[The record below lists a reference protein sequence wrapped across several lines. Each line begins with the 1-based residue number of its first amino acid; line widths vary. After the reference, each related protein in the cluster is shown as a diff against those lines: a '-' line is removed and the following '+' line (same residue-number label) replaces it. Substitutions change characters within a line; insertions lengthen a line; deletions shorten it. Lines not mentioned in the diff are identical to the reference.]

1 MPKSEGE
8 KEKQDKGE
16 WVRGPTLHAQ
26 TPAVRAFSEDAAVG
40 QKAGL
45 YYIFRLS
52 PLKTPMKSGFFSGL
66 AKAESYTVG
75 QWMDV
80 WFEYY
85 AKIKVRASSH
95 KTYEGYIKNHIKPN
109 VGSIP
114 LTKLTTLDLQM
125 MYQKLLT
132 GGRVDRLESQNQP
145 KGLSAKTVRNLNQ
158 IISSAMKL
166 AMDQNSLPTILRTAV
181 LCPE

>member
-1 MPKSEGE
+1 
-8 KEKQDKGE
+8 
-16 WVRGPTLHAQ
+16 
-26 TPAVRAFSEDAAVG
+26 
-40 QKAGL
+40 
-45 YYIFRLS
+45 
-52 PLKTPMKSGFFSGL
+52 MKSGFFSGL

-75 QWMDV
+75 QWMNV